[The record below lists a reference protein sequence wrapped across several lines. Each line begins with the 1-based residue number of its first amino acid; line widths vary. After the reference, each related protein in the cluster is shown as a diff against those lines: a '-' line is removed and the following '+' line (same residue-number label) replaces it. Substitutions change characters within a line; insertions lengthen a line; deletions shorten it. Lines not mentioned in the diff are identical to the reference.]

1 MMILHTSSLL
11 ILLSAFQRS
20 YSIFSTKDTRQGQAA
35 PKPKQAATQRRDG
48 DGAACPQLEN
58 WDSES
63 HSVYPSAR
71 IYRNTELVKFQACV
85 FFDESLKKIQS
96 ELLRP

>member
-1 MMILHTSSLL
+1 M
-11 ILLSAFQRS
+11 
-20 YSIFSTKDTRQGQAA
+20 FSGKDIRQGQAA

-58 WDSES
+58 WDGES

-71 IYRNTELVKFQACV
+71 IYRNMRLHETCQQNSKHAC
-85 FFDESLKKIQS
+85 FSIKPCLNEIQS
-96 ELLRP
+96 ELLCP

>member
-1 MMILHTSSLL
+1 MIYNHIKSLL
-11 ILLSAFQRS
+11 ILLSVFQRS
-20 YSIFSTKDTRQGQAA
+20 YSMFSGKDTRQGQAA

-63 HSVYPSAR
+63 HSVYPGIS
-71 IYRNTELVKFQACV
+71 ISTHL
-85 FFDESLKKIQS
+85 
-96 ELLRP
+96 

>member
-1 MMILHTSSLL
+1 M
-11 ILLSAFQRS
+11 
-20 YSIFSTKDTRQGQAA
+20 FSGKDTRQGQAA

-58 WDSES
+58 WDGES

-71 IYRNTELVKFQACV
+71 IYRNMRFSKIPKMRV
-85 FFDESLKKIQS
+85 F
-96 ELLRP
+96 R